1 MKKALFVFLASFYT
15 FFPTVF
21 AVDMLENTFDPTK
34 QNQQIVDLWNNK
46 TAVWNEV
53 FFSSRWLFGG
63 NSQQPLLARILK
75 SIMRVTIILWVSM
88 WIIIWIKYIYSQ
100 GNESEQEKLQGYLWN
115 IIYWILIA
123 LWALVIIELVLSI
136 TRSSITL

>member
-1 MKKALFVFLASFYT
+1 MKKYLLVLLASVYT
-15 FFPTVF
+15 IFPSVF
-21 AVDMLENTFDPTK
+21 AVDLLENTFDPTK
-34 QNQQIVDLWNNK
+34 QNQQIIDLWNNK

-63 NSQQPLLARILK
+63 DSQQPLLARILK
-75 SIMRVTIILWVSM
+75 SIMRITIILWVSM
-88 WIIIWIKYIYSQ
+88 GIIIWIKYIYSQ
-100 GNESEQEKLQGYLWN
+100 GNESEQEKLQWYLWN

-136 TRSSITL
+136 TRSSVTL